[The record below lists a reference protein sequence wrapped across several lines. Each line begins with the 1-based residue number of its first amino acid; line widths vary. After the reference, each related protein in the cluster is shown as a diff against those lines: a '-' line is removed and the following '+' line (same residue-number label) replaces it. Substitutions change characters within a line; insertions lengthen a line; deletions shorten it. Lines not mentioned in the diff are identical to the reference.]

1 MSTPMNA
8 QVPLIALNAQL
19 LAGEASYRNA
29 GISAYIAHL
38 LEHLPTA
45 DQGLR
50 YLIFVGRGTS
60 PAYPRIEVHR
70 AKLPTRHPVVRILWE
85 QTILPWLTRR
95 KNVALLHA
103 TAFVGPLLCT
113 RPQIITVH
121 DLSFLR
127 YPHFFHR
134 SNRLYLSTMTRLA
147 CHRAKAIIAT
157 SNFTAA
163 ETTTLLGISPEHIHT
178 IHLGVTPHFRPL
190 PSGAIAHFRQQRH
203 LPDHF
208 LLHVGTLEPR
218 KNLRTLVRAFARLQH
233 PNTHLILVGS
243 KGWLYH
249 QLFAEI
255 EQLGLN
261 EHIHFPG
268 YVPSAELPFWYNA
281 ADGFAYISHYEGFGL
296 PVLEA
301 LACGVPTLTSNTTSL
316 PEIAGDAALTVPP
329 DDVEAVADGLHRL
342 LTDRAL
348 RQQLRQRGPRH
359 AARFTW
365 QATAQRTAQLYRAV
379 LQDRV
384 NTA

>member
-1 MSTPMNA
+1 MPAPMNTQA
-8 QVPLIALNAQL
+8 PLIALNAHL

-50 YLIFVGRGTS
+50 YLVFVGQGET
-60 PAYPRIEVHR
+60 PTHPRIETHR
-70 AKLPTRHPVVRILWE
+70 AKLPTRHPMVRILWE
-85 QTILPWLTRR
+85 QTILPWHIRR
-95 KNVALLHA
+95 ENAALLHA
-103 TAFVGPLLCT
+103 PAFVGPLLCT

-127 YPHFFHR
+127 YPHFFR
-134 SNRLYLSTMTRLA
+134 RGNRLYLSTMTRLA
-147 CHRAKAIIAT
+147 CRRAHAIIAV
-157 SNFTAA
+157 SNFTAD
-163 ETTTLLGISPEHIHT
+163 ETTSLLGIPPERVHT
-178 IHLGVTPHFRPL
+178 IYHGVTPNFRPL
-190 PSGAIAHFRQQRH
+190 PPETVTRFRRQRH
-203 LPDHF
+203 LPDRF
-208 LLHVGTLEPR
+208 ILHVGTLEPR
-218 KNLRTLVRAFARLQH
+218 KNLRTLVRAFARLQR
-233 PNTHLILVGS
+233 PNTHLILVGG

-249 QLFAEI
+249 QLFAEV
-255 EQLGLN
+255 ERLGLN
-261 EHIHFPG
+261 EHVHFPG
-268 YVPSAELPFWYNA
+268 YVPSAELPLWYNA
-281 ADGFAYISHYEGFGL
+281 AEGFAYISHYEGFGL

-316 PEIAGDAALTVPP
+316 PEAAGDAALTVPP

-342 LTDRAL
+342 LTDRTL

-365 QATAQRTAQLYRAV
+365 QATAQRTARLYRAA

-384 NTA
+384 STA